1 MLRQGRLIAVMA
13 SLLICCAVLVSHP
26 RGASATEDRCEG
38 TRTIV
43 MMGAGYKTNDVPGC
57 PKGGLLSGTDG
68 ADYLYGGESE
78 DDVRGLGSPG
88 RQFDELYGGYGSDV
102 IYGGPG
108 YNFLYG
114 GQDDDVLHGGDGD
127 DILFIGGPGEDVLY
141 GGDGNDYLDGMDCPP
156 AERHPNCIGRD
167 EQRDALY
174 CGEGWDRY
182 LADKLDYVSRSCE
195 EGSLVDT
202 GGPPL
207 IHLAGVALLSTGLLL
222 SRCVMIRWAS

>member
-68 ADYLYGGESE
+68 ADYLYGGEGE

-102 IYGGPG
+102 IYAGPG
-108 YNFLYG
+108 YDFLYG
-114 GQDDDVLHGGDGD
+114 GQDDDVLHGGDGY

-141 GGDGNDYLDGMDCPP
+141 GGDGNDYLDGMDCP
-156 AERHPNCIGRD
+156 
-167 EQRDALY
+167 
-174 CGEGWDRY
+174 
-182 LADKLDYVSRSCE
+182 
-195 EGSLVDT
+195 
-202 GGPPL
+202 
-207 IHLAGVALLSTGLLL
+207 LLSGILTASVEMSSGTRSIAVKAGTDTWLT
-222 SRCVMIRWAS
+222 SSTTCREVARRARWSIPAALP